1 MRDVEPPVVACH
13 GFPHA
18 AVSSIDPLA
27 SQAALTVLR
36 RGGSSV
42 DAAIAANAVLAVVA
56 PDACGLGGDVV
67 GLVYQPRTPRT
78 PPRVHALVG
87 IGRAGS
93 NANAEILRE
102 QGFRTIPRDHPAA
115 ITVPGAVDGWL
126 LAHERFGRLALD
138 TILADAID
146 YARNGFA
153 APARLAAGARELSDL
168 GFRSELTA
176 AFKGRFVPGQRIRH
190 HGIART
196 LEAITRLGREGF
208 YAGEVG
214 AELMALTQGALRAE
228 DLARPQAEL
237 VEPIAVDALGLRMM
251 GTPAP
256 SASFLTLGLLAAL
269 PPERPTSLTQAYLE
283 MVDAIE
289 QTRWLHELHYDGAD
303 VAAALAA
310 PAPSSPPAT
319 LRRPN
324 APDTTAIV
332 VVDHAGGACVLVQSN
347 ANAFGTRLTTHET
360 GVFVHSRGA
369 VGFDLDPASP
379 NQLGPRRRPRHTL
392 APLMATDPRTG
403 TLRLVAGTMGGDRQP
418 TVIAQVVSATLREGI
433 DPRTALARAR
443 LAETAAS
450 SGPHPG
456 FDTHHHDGKRTWVI
470 EDHVDPSVLGELAE
484 RIGPLTLEPGLT
496 TAAGVCHIA
505 MVREHDVISCSDP
518 RAEDGSAIGW

>member
-1 MRDVEPPVVACH
+1 M
-13 GFPHA
+13 
-18 AVSSIDPLA
+18 VSSIDPLA

-67 GLVYQPRTPRT
+67 GLVYRPRTPRT

-87 IGRAGS
+87 IGHAGS
-93 NANAEILRE
+93 NADAEMLRE

-126 LAHERFGRLALD
+126 LAHERFGRLSLD

-153 APARLAAGARELSDL
+153 APARLAVGAKELWDL
-168 GFRSELTA
+168 GFRSELTT
-176 AFKGRFVPGQRIRH
+176 AFNGRFVPGQLIRL
-190 HGIART
+190 HGVART
-196 LEAITRLGREGF
+196 LEAIARLGREGF

-237 VEPIAVDALGLRMM
+237 VEPIAIDALGLRMV
-251 GTPAP
+251 GAPAP

-269 PPERPTSLTQAYLE
+269 PSRRPPSLAEAYLD

-289 QTRWLHELHYDGAD
+289 ATRWLHELHYDGAD

-310 PAPSSPPAT
+310 PAPTPSVAA
-319 LRRPN
+319 RQRPN

-347 ANAFGTRLTTHET
+347 ANAFGTRLTTPET

-379 NQLGPRRRPRHTL
+379 NRLGPRRRPRHTL
-392 APLMATDPRTG
+392 APLMATDPGTG
-403 TLRLVAGTMGGDRQP
+403 VLRLVAGTMGGDRQP
-418 TVIAQVVSATLREGI
+418 TVIAQVVAATLREGI
-433 DPRTALARAR
+433 DPRSALARPR
-443 LAETAAS
+443 LAEAS
-450 SGPHPG
+450 ASEGPHPG
-456 FDTHHHDGKRTWVI
+456 FDTHHSGSRTWVV
-470 EDHVDPSVLGELAE
+470 EDHVDPSVLGALGK
-484 RIGPLTLEPGLT
+484 RVNPLVVEPGLT
-496 TAAGVCHIA
+496 TAAGVCHLA
-505 MVREHDVISCSDP
+505 MVREHDVIGCSDP
-518 RAEDGSAIGW
+518 RAEDGTAIGW